1 MKKTC
6 TANINGVV
14 FNIDEDAYQ
23 LLNNYLESVRKQFDN
38 EKEPSDVM
46 QDIEDRI
53 AELLRDRMSSP
64 YAVITINDV
73 KYVISVMGNPS
84 DFSDDPVQHDTT
96 QQRKLYR
103 NPDDKVLGGVCSGLG
118 VYFNIESWIVRVLF
132 IVFVA
137 LGGAGGLIYLILWLV
152 VPEALTSAQKL
163 EMQGKSVTIDN
174 LINSAKDE
182 FNNLKQRIRHR

>member
-23 LLNNYLESVRKQFDN
+23 LLNDYLKSVRKQFDN
-38 EKEPSDVM
+38 ESEPGDVM

-64 YAVITINDV
+64 YAVVTINDV
-73 KYVISVMGNPS
+73 RYVISVMGNPS
-84 DFSDDPVQHDTT
+84 DFSENPDQYVKSQH
-96 QQRKLYR
+96 RKLYR

-118 VYFNIESWIVRVLF
+118 VYFNMESWIVRVLF
-132 IVFVA
+132 IIFVA
-137 LGGAGGLIYLILWLV
+137 VGGAGGLIYLILWLV
-152 VPEALTSAQKL
+152 VPEALTSSQKL
-163 EMQGKSVTIDN
+163 EMQGKPVTLDN
-174 LINSAKDE
+174 LINSAKAE
-182 FNNLKQRIRHR
+182 FNNLKDRVKRR